1 MMGVI
6 YALTAAL
13 AWAGSSTII
22 KSITTKIDVLSLSA
36 LRLCV
41 ASLLLFAVISL
52 SGRITE
58 FINTPLMPLVYVI
71 ISGIIGLAVG
81 DTVFIK
87 SLSYLD
93 VSRAFPIAQC
103 AYPVFTML
111 LAVSLLGESF
121 TWVTG
126 LGTFLVLLGIYLITS
141 TWKASGINS
150 TSGRINGKGI
160 VLALIAG
167 IVWAVATVTLKL
179 GVMDMDP
186 LVAGAI
192 RISSA
197 AIVLLSFALSQRKRG
212 ALQLRKYGSPS
223 LALALTSGFIS
234 PGMGMVFFIIAIQ
247 LLGAGKTAVLSATS
261 PLFLLPF
268 SVFILKERLTR
279 LTLIGIFTGVTGICL
294 VAI

>member
-1 MMGVI
+1 MMGAV

-13 AWAGSSTII
+13 VWAGSSTII
-22 KSITTKIDVLSLSA
+22 KSITTKIDALSLSA

-58 FINTPLMPLVYVI
+58 FINIPLMPLVYVI

-150 TSGRINGKGI
+150 ISGKISGKGI

-167 IVWAVATVTLKL
+167 IGWAVATVTLKL

-223 LALALTSGFIS
+223 LALALTSGLIS

>member
-1 MMGVI
+1 MIGTI
-6 YALTAAL
+6 CALTAAL

-22 KSITTKIDVLSLSA
+22 KSITTKIDALSLSA
-36 LRLCV
+36 LRLCI
-41 ASLLLFAVISL
+41 ASILLLAVISL

-71 ISGIIGLAVG
+71 TSGIIGLAVG

-103 AYPVFTML
+103 AYPVFTMF

-126 LGTFLVLLGIYLITS
+126 LGAFLVLLGIYLITS

-150 TSGRINGKGI
+150 APRRISGKGI

-167 IVWAVATVTLKL
+167 IGWAVATVTLKL
-179 GVMDMDP
+179 GVMEMDP

-223 LALALTSGFIS
+223 LALALTSGLIS
-234 PGMGMVFFIIAIQ
+234 PGMGMVFFITAIQ

-294 VAI
+294 VAL

>member
-1 MMGVI
+1 MIGAV

-13 AWAGSSTII
+13 VWAGSSTII
-22 KSITTKIDVLSLSA
+22 KSITTKIDALSLSA

-41 ASLLLFAVISL
+41 ASLLLLAVISL

-103 AYPVFTML
+103 AYPVFTMF

-150 TSGRINGKGI
+150 TSGRISGKGI

-167 IVWAVATVTLKL
+167 IGWAVATVTLKL
-179 GVMDMDP
+179 GVMEMDP

-223 LALALTSGFIS
+223 LALALTSGLIS
-234 PGMGMVFFIIAIQ
+234 PGMGMVFFITAIQ

-279 LTLIGIFTGVTGICL
+279 LTLIGIFTGIAGICL

>member
-1 MMGVI
+1 MIGAV
-6 YALTAAL
+6 YALIAASS
-13 AWAGSSTII
+13 WSGSSAII
-22 KSITTKIDVLSLSA
+22 KSITTRIDALSLST
-36 LRLCV
+36 LRLCI
-41 ASLLLFAVISL
+41 ASLFLLAIIPL
-52 SGRITE
+52 SGRGAE

-71 ISGIIGLAVG
+71 TSGIIGLAVG

-93 VSRAFPIAQC
+93 VSQAFPIAQC

-141 TWKASGINS
+141 TWKASGTNS
-150 TSGRINGKGI
+150 TPGRISGKGI

-167 IVWAVATVTLKL
+167 AMWAVAIVTLKR
-179 GVMDMDP
+179 GVMEMDP
-186 LVAGAI
+186 LVAGTI

-212 ALQLRKYGSPS
+212 ALQLRKYGSRT
-223 LALALTSGFIS
+223 LAIALTSGLIS
-234 PGMGMVFFIIAIQ
+234 PGIGMVFFILAIQ

-261 PLFLLPF
+261 PLSLLPF

-279 LTLIGIFTGVTGICL
+279 LTLIGILTGVTGIYL
-294 VAI
+294 VAL

>member
-1 MMGVI
+1 M
-6 YALTAAL
+6 LFR
-13 AWAGSSTII
+13 S
-22 KSITTKIDVLSLSA
+22 
-36 LRLCV
+36 CV

-58 FINTPLMPLVYVI
+58 FINIPLMPLVYVI

-150 TSGRINGKGI
+150 ISGKISGKGI

-167 IVWAVATVTLKL
+167 IGWAVATVTLKL
-179 GVMDMDP
+179 GVMEMDP

-223 LALALTSGFIS
+223 LALALTSGLIS

>member
-22 KSITTKIDVLSLSA
+22 KSITTKIDALSLSA

>member
-1 MMGVI
+1 MIGTI
-6 YALTAAL
+6 CALTAAL

-22 KSITTKIDVLSLSA
+22 KSITTKIDALSLSA

-41 ASLLLFAVISL
+41 TSLLLLAVIPL

-58 FINTPLMPLVYVI
+58 FINTPLMPLAYVI

-93 VSRAFPIAQC
+93 ISRAFPIAQC
-103 AYPVFTML
+103 AYPVFTMF

-126 LGTFLVLLGIYLITS
+126 LGAFFVLLGIYLITS

-150 TSGRINGKGI
+150 APRRISGKGI

-167 IVWAVATVTLKL
+167 IGWAVATVTLKL
-179 GVMDMDP
+179 GVMEMDP

-223 LALALTSGFIS
+223 LALALTSGLIS
-234 PGMGMVFFIIAIQ
+234 PGMGMVFFITAIQ

-294 VAI
+294 VAL

>member
-150 TSGRINGKGI
+150 TSGRISGKGI

>member
-1 MMGVI
+1 MIGTI
-6 YALTAAL
+6 CALTAAL
-13 AWAGSSTII
+13 VWAGSSTII
-22 KSITTKIDVLSLSA
+22 KSITTKIDALSLSA

-41 ASLLLFAVISL
+41 ASLLLLAVISL

-103 AYPVFTML
+103 AYPVFTMF

-150 TSGRINGKGI
+150 APRRISGKGI

-167 IVWAVATVTLKL
+167 IGWAVATVTLKL
-179 GVMDMDP
+179 GVMEMDP

-197 AIVLLSFALSQRKRG
+197 AIVLLPFALSQRKRG

>member
-1 MMGVI
+1 MIGTI
-6 YALTAAL
+6 CALTAAL

-22 KSITTKIDVLSLSA
+22 KSITTKIDALSLSA

-41 ASLLLFAVISL
+41 ASILLLAVISL

-103 AYPVFTML
+103 AYPVFTMF

-126 LGTFLVLLGIYLITS
+126 LGAFLVLLGIYLITS
-141 TWKASGINS
+141 TWKASDINS
-150 TSGRINGKGI
+150 APRRISGKGI

-167 IVWAVATVTLKL
+167 IGWAVATVTLKL
-179 GVMDMDP
+179 GVMEMDP

-197 AIVLLSFALSQRKRG
+197 AIVLLSFTLSQRKRG

-223 LALALTSGFIS
+223 LALPLTSGLIS
-234 PGMGMVFFIIAIQ
+234 PGMGMVFFITAIQ

-261 PLFLLPF
+261 PFLLLPF

-279 LTLIGIFTGVTGICL
+279 LTLMGILISLTGIFLVTI
-294 VAI
+294 

>member
-1 MMGVI
+1 MIGTI
-6 YALTAAL
+6 CALTAAL

-22 KSITTKIDVLSLSA
+22 KSITTKIDALSLSA

-41 ASLLLFAVISL
+41 TSLLLLAVIPL

-58 FINTPLMPLVYVI
+58 FINTPLMPLAYVI

-93 VSRAFPIAQC
+93 ISRAFPIAQC
-103 AYPVFTML
+103 AYPVFTMF

-126 LGTFLVLLGIYLITS
+126 LGAFFVLLGIYLITS

-150 TSGRINGKGI
+150 APRRISGKGI

-167 IVWAVATVTLKL
+167 IGWAVATVTLKL
-179 GVMDMDP
+179 GVIEMDP

-197 AIVLLSFALSQRKRG
+197 AIVVLSFALSQRKRG

-223 LALALTSGFIS
+223 LALALTSGLIS
-234 PGMGMVFFIIAIQ
+234 PGMGMVFFITAIQ

-294 VAI
+294 VAL